1 VIRLA
6 HRIHHDESGLSGLE
20 KLGIAAIIISFLAFI
35 PAARGLLGD
44 IYTKLFKSVD
54 ESGATTAFSIAA
66 RGILVAATSV
76 LAFVGSG
83 YMLIYTNLGKRL
95 GMLVTGAALFGW
107 LTIGSVLFVVYAPRG
122 LRPSSVEGLGS
133 IAIRIP
139 AIGLTVSSLILFV
152 MFVVALD
159 KYEKESDI

>member
-6 HRIHHDESGLSGLE
+6 LRIHRDESGLTGLE
-20 KLGIAAIIISFLAFI
+20 KLGVVAIIISFLAFI
-35 PAARGLLGD
+35 PAARGLVGD

-54 ESGATTAFSIAA
+54 ESGATTTFSTAA
-66 RGILVAATSV
+66 RGILVAITSIV
-76 LAFVGSG
+76 AFVGSG
-83 YMLIYTNLGKRL
+83 FLLVYTNLGKRL

-107 LTIGSVLFVVYAPRG
+107 LTIGSMLFVVYAPRG
-122 LRPSSVEGLGS
+122 LRPSSVVGLGS
-133 IAIRIP
+133 IEIRIP
-139 AIGLTVSSLILFV
+139 AIGLAVASLILFV